1 MLEFCYP
8 MLLGM
13 PTTQTGQPI
22 QWVKRQP
29 IHLVCTMFMVMFL
42 NGFMTGL
49 VTMTVFALRVVKIHE
64 APMKALSGLFAAVP
78 GATAP
83 GSCGQLFATTSIRA
97 SATPTSASASPDRCP
112 TSPSAPSPRKSAPLR
127 PARPSLSQHWPRA
140 PSCNISGP
148 AVSC

>member
-1 MLEFCYP
+1 MA
-8 MLLGM
+8 
-13 PTTQTGQPI
+13 TTQTGQPI
-22 QWVKRQP
+22 QWVKRQR

-127 PARPSLSQHWPRA
+127 PVRLRPLATLAACSLLQHKRPCGILLASVYLPRR
-140 PSCNISGP
+140 
-148 AVSC
+148 